1 MISHLKGQTYHTQSL
16 AIMMLSHPTA
26 KKYDQPLPW
35 AIKSGRK
42 VAELYLDS
50 HNGIHARIFPGKT
63 TITI

>member
-1 MISHLKGQTYHTQSL
+1 
-16 AIMMLSHPTA
+16 MLSHPTA